1 MGHHP
6 PPPHTPAVGEQE
18 RGHARS
24 KQADQAGHIFRLF
37 IAESVKMGRKC
48 QKFLEK
54 ERKEAKRNN
63 NESQEDSSED
73 EEKSEKVK
81 QLTHCHCPKF
91 VVTDGMMA
99 AMASGQPS
107 QKYKAEV
114 KEKKEKL
121 EMEKILQNERF
132 KNAAPKFKSD
142 MKTELKRFRR
152 AIQKQALEKGQL
164 SQHQVGYFSSQFH
177 IFKFGVLVR

>member
-1 MGHHP
+1 M
-6 PPPHTPAVGEQE
+6 
-18 RGHARS
+18 
-24 KQADQAGHIFRLF
+24 
-37 IAESVKMGRKC
+37 
-48 QKFLEK
+48 

-63 NESQEDSSED
+63 NEGEEDSSED
-73 EEKSEKVK
+73 EEKSEDDEKSDKVK
-81 QLTHCHCPKF
+81 QLTHCHCPMF

-107 QKYKAEV
+107 QKYKADV

-121 EMEKILQNERF
+121 KMEKILQNERF

-152 AIQKQALEKGQL
+152 AVQKQALEKGQL
-164 SQHQVGYFSSQFH
+164 SQYQVGYFSTQFQ